1 MILAV
6 LLGAA
11 HPTVGATG
19 LGTIGAEVGYDDN
32 VTNSTQVDDPL
43 GAVGLRLTPEGG
55 WRWRAGKNGSLA
67 LRGSLDTAVIF
78 EYDRLSRADPGL
90 ELAWRQKTRLG
101 ADAPWFEL
109 SASAAYQAYRSEI
122 RRGTEAEATFRFG
135 HPATPRYTY
144 RLEATAY
151 RRDAET
157 EAFTQ
162 DAWWLTFHNDI
173 VVSRSGLLYVR
184 YRYRQGQITSSA
196 VPRRALILATSPEER
211 APDDA
216 FPGRVAYRL
225 DATTQIL
232 RVGWNQALG
241 DRKSLDV
248 SYEFRRSAAD
258 LSSRLNYDNNLL
270 RVTYLYRF

>member
-1 MILAV
+1 M
-6 LLGAA
+6 LLGAVFPA
-11 HPTVGATG
+11 AGAAG
-19 LGTIGAEVGYDDN
+19 LGTIRAEVGYDDN
-32 VTNSTQVDDPL
+32 VTDATQEDDPL
-43 GAVGLRLTPEGG
+43 GAVSLLVAPEGG
-55 WRWRAGKNGSLA
+55 WRWRAGKNGSLT
-67 LRGSLDTAVIF
+67 LRGSLDVAVVF
-78 EYDRLSRADPGL
+78 EYDRLSGADPGL
-90 ELAWRQKTRLG
+90 ELAWRRKTRLG
-101 ADAPWFEL
+101 ADAPWFAL
-109 SASAAYQAYRSEI
+109 SAAATYQAYRSEI
-122 RRGTEAEATFRFG
+122 RRGTEAEASFRFG

-151 RRDAET
+151 RRDAES

-184 YRYRQGQITSSA
+184 YQYRQGQITSSA
-196 VPRRALILATSPEER
+196 EPRRALILATSPEER
-211 APDDA
+211 VPDDA

-225 DATTQIL
+225 DATTQVL

-241 DRKSLDV
+241 DRKSLDL

-258 LSSRLNYDNNLL
+258 LGSRLDYDNNLV